1 MLVRSNFRLS
11 VYSLIS
17 DLDAVK
23 IESPS
28 FVPFFTSQTFSTTPS
43 TLSFFLKTPLYPQRF
58 SKTAHPYG
66 NDCQNDYF
74 LIKPA
79 ATNNKNIKKRSVSTE
94 RWFGAHS
101 ARRFKKPPIHPL
113 GKQKSTS
120 RDTFFVVRGGFA
132 QQRACKFTCQSEVW
146 TPKGGS
152 TRKACGCLKTA

>member
-113 GKQKSTS
+113 GKQKAHLAIRSLLFGVDS
-120 RDTFFVVRGGFA
+120 LNSERASLLAKAKCGHRKVVRHA
-132 QQRACKFTCQSEVW
+132 KRVAV
-146 TPKGGS
+146 
-152 TRKACGCLKTA
+152 